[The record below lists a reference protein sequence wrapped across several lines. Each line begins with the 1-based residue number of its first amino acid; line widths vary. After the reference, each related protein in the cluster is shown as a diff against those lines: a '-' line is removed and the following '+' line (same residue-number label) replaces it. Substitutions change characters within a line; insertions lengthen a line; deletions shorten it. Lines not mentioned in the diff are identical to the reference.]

1 MAQERHTDYRGW
13 EADASTRQSIHA
25 FTKYHPFR
33 QATSTTAS
41 TLLTAS
47 QGEIATNWVTNPR
60 LGSSTISMFTDS
72 GSTITHSTEQQSLG
86 THSLKVD
93 PDGSAADEGFYWTS
107 PTIPYSVNP
116 QYLSVQLEHR
126 GASTSGSPAVTLEI
140 MDSSGTILATSGSDS
155 LATSW
160 KRLTAQYTVPALTT
174 AATYRLSL
182 TTTAQHDIN
191 FYADKIMFEVREDT
205 TAVSTYVDGDFGL
218 NHEWDGTANASTSR
232 KRPGIQIIK
241 GIKITNES
249 TTSGDILY
257 LAFDHTASSSTGI
270 PILPKIATSS
280 EGVFE
285 THVPLHFTKKV
296 SIVAAQNTPTV
307 SGVIWGISVV

>member
-1 MAQERHTDYRGW
+1 M
-13 EADASTRQSIHA
+13 
-25 FTKYHPFR
+25 F
-33 QATSTTAS
+33 TAS
-41 TLLTAS
+41 
-47 QGEIATNWVTNPR
+47 
-60 LGSSTISMFTDS
+60 GSAISRSTS
-72 GSTITHSTEQQSLG
+72 QQSVG
-86 THSLKVD
+86 AASLLVN
-93 PDGSAADEGFYWTS
+93 PDNSAADEGFYWTT
-107 PTIPYSVNP
+107 PTIPLSTQP
-116 QYLSVQLEHR
+116 QHLSVQLEHR
-126 GASTSGSPAVTLEI
+126 GASASGAVTLEI
-140 MDSSGTILATSGSDS
+140 MDSSGSILATSGSDD
-155 LATSW
+155 LAASW
-160 KRLTAQYTVPALTT
+160 RRLTAQYTVAPLTD

-182 TTTAQHDIN
+182 TTTAQHNID

-205 TAVSTYVDGDFGL
+205 TAVSTYVDGDFGM

-285 THVPLHFTKKV
+285 TYVPLHFTKKV

>member
-33 QATSTTAS
+33 EATSTTAS

-60 LGSSTISMFTDS
+60 LEASDVTMFTAS
-72 GSTITHSTEQQSLG
+72 GSAISRSTDQQSVG
-86 THSLKVD
+86 AASLLVN
-93 PDGSAADEGFYWTS
+93 PDNSAADEGFYWTS
-107 PTIPYSVNP
+107 PTIPLSTQP
-116 QYLSVQLEHR
+116 QHLSVQLEHR
-126 GASTSGSPAVTLEI
+126 GASASGAVTLEI
-140 MDSSGTILATSGSDS
+140 MDSSGTILATSGSDN

-160 KRLTAQYTVPALTT
+160 RRLTAQYTVPALTD

-182 TTTAQHDIN
+182 TTTAQHNIN

-205 TAVSTYVDGDFGL
+205 NAVSTYVDGDFGM
-218 NHEWDGTANASTSR
+218 NHEWDVTANASTSR

-285 THVPLHFTKKV
+285 THMPLHFTKKV

>member
-13 EADASTRQSIHA
+13 EADASTRQSVHA

-33 QATSTTAS
+33 EATSTTAS

-47 QGEIATNWVTNPR
+47 QGEVATNWVTNPR
-60 LGSSTISMFTDS
+60 VEASDVTMFTAS
-72 GSTITHSTEQQSLG
+72 GSAISRSTAQQSVG
-86 THSLKVD
+86 AASLLVN
-93 PDGSAADEGFYWTS
+93 PDNSAADEGFYWTT
-107 PTIPYSVNP
+107 PTIPLSTQP
-116 QYLSVQLEHR
+116 QHLSVQLEHR
-126 GASTSGSPAVTLEI
+126 GASASGAVTLEI
-140 MDSSGTILATSGSDS
+140 MDSSGSILATSGSDD

-160 KRLTAQYTVPALTT
+160 RRLTAQYTVAPLTD

-182 TTTAQHDIN
+182 TTTTQHNIN

-205 TAVSTYVDGDFGL
+205 TAVSTYVDGDFGM

-285 THVPLHFTKKV
+285 THIPLHFTKKV